1 MTPFHEPTDCCR
13 IPFCTTETDFD
24 IVSQEIFILGPEQN
38 IELRDPELFFTDSYN
53 ISDKYIIVKKWSIT
67 GDTFM
72 ILTFLKEEN
81 KFIRGFMT
89 AFEKE
94 YIITDF
100 TTSNHLVVNNNSYN
114 NGAICRVIKL

>member
-1 MTPFHEPTDCCR
+1 
-13 IPFCTTETDFD
+13 
-24 IVSQEIFILGPEQN
+24 
-38 IELRDPELFFTDSYN
+38 
-53 ISDKYIIVKKWSIT
+53 
-67 GDTFM
+67 M

-100 TTSNHLVVNNNSYN
+100 TTSNHLVVNNNTYN